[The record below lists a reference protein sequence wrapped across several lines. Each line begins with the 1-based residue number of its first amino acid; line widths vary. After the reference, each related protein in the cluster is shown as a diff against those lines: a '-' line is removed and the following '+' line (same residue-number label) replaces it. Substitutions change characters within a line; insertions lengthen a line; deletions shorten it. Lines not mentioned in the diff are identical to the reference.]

1 MYGLRNRG
9 PGGFTRWA
17 AAALLWAVGTT
28 GAAFAQTPPAPAVS
42 TAVPAPAVTTTTTE
56 TPAVVP
62 AGCSSCSK
70 GLAPGLDALPT
81 FGGEGGCASCGDGG
95 CGGGCYPGR
104 YPCDC
109 CLDESTCCGRILGG
123 IYRCICCPDPCYE
136 PHWVALADAAFFQEG
151 PRPVTQM
158 NLRYEHVWDFPFPD
172 KSEFLWAQSGG
183 AGKGPHIATGATS
196 YRDLVLY
203 NEVGI
208 DRFSASVAIPYVQIS
223 PDNGPGTSGFGD
235 ITIGTKSML
244 LDCELIQFTFAF
256 NTIVQAGN
264 FLTGLGTGHVSLE
277 PAALMALKLHP
288 RTYLQSELAYRIP
301 IGGDQTYQG
310 PVLHYHCSLNHLLW
324 SCGHDIQ
331 LIGVAELNGYELL
344 GGAYSDPA
352 VLDGNGHPIPLSAK
366 TIGSIINFGPGV
378 RLVICDKIDFG
389 VGTAFNITSN
399 SMGDEMLRVQFR
411 WRF

>member
-1 MYGLRNRG
+1 MKGLRNRG
-9 PGGFTRWA
+9 SGGFTRWA
-17 AAALLWAVGTT
+17 ASVLLWAVGAG
-28 GAAFAQTPPAPAVS
+28 GAAFAQTAAPAVS
-42 TAVPAPAVTTTTTE
+42 TTVAAPTVTTTVTE
-56 TPAVVP
+56 TGAVVP

-70 GLAPGLDALPT
+70 GLAPGLDVLPT
-81 FGGEGGCASCGDGG
+81 FGGGGGCASCGD
-95 CGGGCYPGR
+95 CGGAGCVPGR

-109 CLDESTCCGRILGG
+109 CLDESTCVGRLLGG
-123 IYRCICCPDPCYE
+123 IYKCICCPDPCYE

-158 NLRYEHVWDFPFPD
+158 NLRYEHVWDYPFPD
-172 KSEFLWAQSGG
+172 KAEYLWARSGG
-183 AGKGPHIATGATS
+183 GGKGPRTATGATS

-208 DRFSASVAIPYVQIS
+208 DRFSASVAIPYLQMS
-223 PDNGPGTSGFGD
+223 PANGPGASGFGD

-244 LDCELIQFTFAF
+244 LDCELIQLTFAF
-256 NTIVQAGN
+256 NTIVPSGN
-264 FLTGLGTGHVSLE
+264 FTRGLGTGHVSLE
-277 PAALMALKLHP
+277 PAGLMALKLHP

-301 IGGDQTYQG
+301 IGGDQAFQG

-324 SCGHDIQ
+324 SCGKDIQ

-344 GGAYSDPA
+344 GGAYTDPA
-352 VLDGNGHPIPLSAK
+352 TGAALSAK
-366 TIGSIINFGPGV
+366 TIGSIINIGPGV

-389 VGTAFNITSN
+389 VGSAFNITN
-399 SMGDEMLRVQFR
+399 DSMGDEMLRVQFR